1 MSKVPFWHAPFVF
14 LNNILITGMKKI
26 LILFLAFLPLLA
38 NAQTYNVDY
47 NAPISLSNNQK
58 AVKTSTDVILVAL
71 PVATLA
77 GVLINQDWEGL
88 KQGVFTGLTT
98 VGATYILKAV
108 VHEQRPD
115 RSSWDSFPSGHTS
128 ATFATAGFLQ
138 RRYGWKFG
146 VPAYVLSTYVA
157 WGRCFARRHHV
168 WDVVAGAAI
177 GSAAAYIFT
186 TPWAKAHSFAMSPVA
201 TDTHLGVTASL
212 SF

>member
-1 MSKVPFWHAPFVF
+1 MSRK
-14 LNNILITGMKKI
+14 
-26 LILFLAFLPLLA
+26 LILFLAFLIPFISS
-38 NAQTYNVDY
+38 AQTLDFGTTVTPSWN
-47 NAPISLSNNQK
+47 STQTLSKGRK
-58 AVKTSTDVILVAL
+58 AVKTSTDVILVAM

-77 GVLINQDWEGL
+77 GVLIIGDWEGL
-88 KQGVFTGLTT
+88 KQGAFTAVTT
-98 VGATYILKAV
+98 AGATYLLKAI

-115 RSSWDSFPSGHTS
+115 HTTWDSFPSGHTS

-157 WGRCFARRHHV
+157 WGRCFAKRHHV

-186 TPWAKAHSFAMSPVA
+186 TPWAKKHDFAMSPVA
-201 TDTHLGVTASL
+201 TDTQIGLTASM